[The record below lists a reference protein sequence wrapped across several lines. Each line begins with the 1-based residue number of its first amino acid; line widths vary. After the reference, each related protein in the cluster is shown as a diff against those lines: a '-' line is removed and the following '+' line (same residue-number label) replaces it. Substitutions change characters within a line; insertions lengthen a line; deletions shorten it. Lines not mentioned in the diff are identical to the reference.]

1 MSDKIKQA
9 KQRVARRR
17 KDVNV
22 KYGQAELKHSYFGVK
37 SCVLAFFSLAIVFIT
52 VWMAFTS
59 DGTSTSIAGGL
70 GILAIAFSVLGI
82 RSGYRGLKEK
92 ERKKWSSR
100 VGLVSCVLVLF
111 VLFLI
116 FLGGLQ

>member
-1 MSDKIKQA
+1 MSDKLKKA
-9 KQRVARRR
+9 RQRVARRR

-37 SCVLAFFSLAIVFIT
+37 SCVLALLSMGIVGYT
-52 VWMAFTS
+52 VWVAYST

-70 GILAIAFSVLGI
+70 GVLAIAFTIVGI
-82 RSGYRGLKEK
+82 RSGFRGLKEK

-100 VGLVSCVLVLF
+100 VGLVSCILVLL

-116 FLGGLQ
+116 FLGGFQ

>member
-1 MSDKIKQA
+1 MSDKLKKA
-9 KQRVARRR
+9 KQRMARRR

-22 KYGQAELKHSYFGVK
+22 KYGQAELKHSYFGIK
-37 SCVLAFFSLAIVFIT
+37 SCILAFFSMGILFGT

-70 GILAIAFSVLGI
+70 GILAIAFTIVGI
-82 RSGYRGLKEK
+82 RSGIRGLKEK

-100 VGLVSCVLVLF
+100 VGITFCGLTLSVLI
-111 VLFLI
+111 LI
-116 FLGGLQ
+116 FLGGL

>member
-1 MSDKIKQA
+1 MSDKLKQA
-9 KQRVARRR
+9 RQRVARRR
-17 KDVNV
+17 KDINI

-37 SCVLAFFSLAIVFIT
+37 SCVLAFFSLAIVVYT
-52 VWMAFTS
+52 VWVAFST

-70 GILAIAFSVLGI
+70 GILAIAFTVVGI
-82 RSGYRGLKEK
+82 RSGIRGLKEK

-100 VGLVSCVLVLF
+100 VGLISCILILF
-111 VLFLI
+111 VLILI